1 MGIMENHYFLN
12 TLSILSNGESLF
24 YNRKSVFQY

>member
-12 TLSILSNGESLF
+12 TISILSNSESLF
-24 YNRKSVFQY
+24 YERKSVCQ